1 MFVYRPIFNSKEL
14 ASKSFLQLRMKI
26 TSLLNGIK
34 NNPRK
39 LEVINNYTKPMVLSA
54 INFLSKKG
62 GKSDMSSNEIVNLS
76 RYKSSYRNLEM
87 GEY

>member
-1 MFVYRPIFNSKEL
+1 VYRSIFNSKEL

-34 NNPRK
+34 NYTRK
-39 LEVINNYTKPMVLSA
+39 LEVINNYTKPMVMYA

-62 GKSDMSSNEIVNLS
+62 GKSDMSSNEILNLS
-76 RYKSSYRNLEM
+76 IYKSYYRNLEM

>member
-1 MFVYRPIFNSKEL
+1 LF
-14 ASKSFLQLRMKI
+14 
-26 TSLLNGIK
+26 NGIK

-39 LEVINNYTKPMVLSA
+39 QVINNYTKPRVLYS

-62 GKSDMSSNEIVNLS
+62 GKSDIFRNEIVNLS
-76 RYKSSYRNLEM
+76 IYKPYYRNLEM

>member
-1 MFVYRPIFNSKEL
+1 MYRLNFNSKEL

-26 TSLLNGIK
+26 TSLINGIK
-34 NNPRK
+34 NNPRE
-39 LEVINNYTKPMVLSA
+39 LRVINNYTKPMVLYA

-62 GKSDMSSNEIVNLS
+62 RKSDISSNEIVNLS
-76 RYKSSYRNLEM
+76 IYKSYYRNLEM

>member
-1 MFVYRPIFNSKEL
+1 VYRLIFNSKEL

-34 NNPRK
+34 NYTRK
-39 LEVINNYTKPMVLSA
+39 IEVINNYTKPMVLYA

-62 GKSDMSSNEIVNLS
+62 GKSDMSNNGIVNLS
-76 RYKSSYRNLEM
+76 IYKSYYRNLEM

>member
-1 MFVYRPIFNSKEL
+1 VYRLIFNSKEL

-34 NNPRK
+34 SSPRE
-39 LEVINNYTKPMVLSA
+39 LQVINHYTKLMVLYA
-54 INFLSKKG
+54 INLLSKKG
-62 GKSDMSSNEIVNLS
+62 GKSDISSNEIVNLS
-76 RYKSSYRNLEM
+76 IYKSYYRNLEM

>member
-1 MFVYRPIFNSKEL
+1 
-14 ASKSFLQLRMKI
+14 MKI

-62 GKSDMSSNEIVNLS
+62 GKSDMSNNEIVNLS
-76 RYKSSYRNLEM
+76 IYKSYYRNLEM

>member
-1 MFVYRPIFNSKEL
+1 VYRLIFNSKEL

-26 TSLLNGIK
+26 TPLLNGIK
-34 NNPRK
+34 NYTRN
-39 LEVINNYTKPMVLSA
+39 LEVINNYTIPMVLYA

-62 GKSDMSSNEIVNLS
+62 GKSDMSNNEIVNLS
-76 RYKSSYRNLEM
+76 IYKSYYRNLEM